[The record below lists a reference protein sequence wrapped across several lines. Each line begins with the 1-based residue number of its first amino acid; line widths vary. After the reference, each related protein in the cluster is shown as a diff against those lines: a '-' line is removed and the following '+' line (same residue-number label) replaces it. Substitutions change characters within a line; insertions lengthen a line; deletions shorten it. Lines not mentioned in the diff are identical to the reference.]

1 MSAQC
6 TGRRVPHVAVSQVR
20 RAAVALGLGPAAVLV
35 VALLF
40 ACAASCAA
48 EPSGGPVSTRSEA
61 VALASAYTGLSQE
74 AAASAARREVTD
86 ASAPV
91 FEVRERAVWEVVFEG
106 VRISVPDRE
115 GGERENPNI
124 HTVSVWIDAQTGALV
139 KAFTPK
145 PAEGA
150 LELMAGERQ
159 RAHLLGNGLI
169 LREFSTPPAK
179 ALVSAL
185 AFADSTRLLGSVP
198 EAKEIVAYYGLLTD
212 KRDVERKMVDR
223 PAWFIYLG
231 GISCSSYTGGPPGA
245 PPLPPATEGL
255 VMLDA
260 TTGESYMTSLSGKPR

>member
-1 MSAQC
+1 MSWNE
-6 TGRRVPHVAVSQVR
+6 RAVSCLLH
-20 RAAVALGLGPAAVLV
+20 AAVALCV
-35 VALLF
+35 F
-40 ACAASCAA
+40 ACAACAA
-48 EPSGGPVSTRSEA
+48 EPSGGPVGTRSEA
-61 VALASAYTGLSQE
+61 VRLARAYTGLSE
-74 AAASAARREVTD
+74 EMAASAARREVTD

-115 GGERENPNI
+115 GRERENPNI
-124 HTVSVWIDAQTGALV
+124 DTVSVWIDAQTGALL

-145 PAEGA
+145 PAEGR
-150 LELMAGERQ
+150 LELLVGERE
-159 RAHLLGNGLI
+159 RGMLSGNGLA

-179 ALVSAL
+179 ALMSAL
-185 AFADSTRLLGSVP
+185 AFADSTPLLGSVP

-231 GISCSSYTGGPPGA
+231 GISCSSHTGGPPGA

-260 TTGESYMTSLSGKPR
+260 TTGESYMISLSGKPR

>member
-1 MSAQC
+1 LGAQP
-6 TGRRVPHVAVSQVR
+6 TARRVPHLAVSQVGR
-20 RAAVALGLGPAAVLV
+20 TAVAVGIGPAAALV
-35 VALLF
+35 VALVF
-40 ACAASCAA
+40 ACAACAA
-48 EPSGGPVSTRSEA
+48 EPPGTPVSTRSEA

-86 ASAPV
+86 ASVPV

-124 HTVSVWIDAQTGALV
+124 GTVSVWIDAQTGALL

-145 PAEGA
+145 PAEGG
-150 LELMAGERQ
+150 LELMAGERH

-185 AFADSTRLLGSVP
+185 TFADSEFPGCVP

-212 KRDVERKMVDR
+212 KLDIERKWVDR

-231 GISCSSYTGGPPGA
+231 GISEPLASGGPPGA
-245 PPLPPATEGL
+245 PPRPPATEAL
-255 VMLDA
+255 VVVDG
-260 TTGESYMTSLSGKPR
+260 TTGEWYMSSLAGKPR